1 MLSRAVKAARPLIAL
16 STASVFPDRT
26 PDAFEIA
33 ARLGYDGVE
42 VMVSADAVSQDVDV
56 LRRLADYHGVPVL
69 AVHAPCL
76 LISQRVWGREPWG
89 KLIRA
94 KEVAEKLDARVVVV
108 HPPFRWQRDYAR
120 DFGPG
125 LERMHEETDVVF
137 AVENMY
143 PLRAGGAEMAPYA
156 PHWNPLLM
164 DSPHVTLDLSHTSV
178 SGSDALAMAAQ
189 LGSRLAHVHMADGTG
204 VTNRDEHLVPGR
216 GAQPCAS
223 LLGKLAAG
231 GYSGTIV
238 LEVNTRRAP
247 SHEARLAD
255 LAEALEFTRRHL
267 GGPALA
273 GDRHSQAGGGRNEAG
288 GGRDQA
294 GDGRDQAGD
303 GRDQAGGGRYRSGG
317 GPARDG
323 GGDGGAAPGAA
334 GTGTARMGAGGPD
347 PVGPLGS
354 VLPASR

>member
-1 MLSRAVKAARPLIAL
+1 
-16 STASVFPDRT
+16 
-26 PDAFEIA
+26 
-33 ARLGYDGVE
+33 
-42 VMVSADAVSQDVDV
+42 
-56 LRRLADYHGVPVL
+56 
-69 AVHAPCL
+69 
-76 LISQRVWGREPWG
+76 
-89 KLIRA
+89 
-94 KEVAEKLDARVVVV
+94 V

-178 SGSDALAMAAQ
+178 SGSDALAMAAE

-216 GAQPCAS
+216 GTQPCAS

-231 GYSGTIV
+231 GYSGTVV
-238 LEVNTRRAP
+238 LEVNTRRAL

-255 LAEALEFTRRHL
+255 LAEALDFTRRHL
-267 GGPALA
+267 GRPALA
-273 GDRHSQAGGGRNEAG
+273 GDGHASEQQDQPGDAGRRSGGQP
-288 GGRDQA
+288 GRA
-294 GDGRDQAGD
+294 GDGRARGESGD
-303 GRDQAGGGRYRSGG
+303 GR
-317 GPARDG
+317 
-323 GGDGGAAPGAA
+323 AAPGAA
-334 GTGTARMGAGGPD
+334 GTGTARMEAAGPD